1 MTAGGLY
8 ERAAH
13 KNGVPGAAVP
23 RSLWYVGQG
32 ISAFA
37 GPLRHNVGHQ
47 HSVPVLLAGL
57 YDNFRLR
64 IADEPWTRCRL
75 ALVPAGVTY
84 AFDMA
89 GDPLAVIYLEP
100 SIAGADALAPLVRG
114 GREIGGALVGTARDT
129 HGLRALFEDQGSA
142 SWAGEALADLLR
154 FSSPRARRLLDPRIA
169 RVVRQLQLNEGEQVA
184 VADASAAVGLSASRF
199 QHLFAADVGVPYRRY
214 RAWQRMLAAI
224 REIVAGS
231 NFTVA
236 AHAAGYA
243 DQAHFAHD
251 FRRMFGASASPSM
264 VNVRG

>member
-1 MTAGGLY
+1 MTADGLY
-8 ERAAH
+8 ERAASH
-13 KNGVPGAAVP
+13 AEAP

-32 ISAFA
+32 LSAFA
-37 GPLRHNVGHQ
+37 GPLQRNVAHR
-47 HSVPVLLAGL
+47 HSVPVLLCGL
-57 YDNFRLR
+57 YDAFKLQ
-64 IADEPWTRCRL
+64 IADEPWLQCRL
-75 ALVPAGVTY
+75 AVVPAGVTY

-89 GDPLAVIYLEP
+89 GDPLAVVYLEP
-100 SIAGADALAPLVRG
+100 SVADAAALAPLVG
-114 GREIGGALVGTARDT
+114 EGREVGGALVGRASETY
-129 HGLRALFEDQGSA
+129 GLRALFEDQDSA

-154 FSSPRARRLLDPRIA
+154 FSSARARRALDPRIA
-169 RVVRQLQLNEGEQVA
+169 HVVTQLQLNEGDQVA
-184 VADASAAVGLSASRF
+184 VANAAASVGLSASRF

-224 REIVAGS
+224 REIVAGA
-231 NFTVA
+231 NFTAA

>member
-1 MTAGGLY
+1 MTADGLY
-8 ERAAH
+8 ERAAQKH
-13 KNGVPGAAVP
+13 GVPGAAVP

-37 GPLRHNVGHQ
+37 GPLGHNVGHQ

-64 IADEPWTRCRL
+64 IAEEPWTRCRL

-114 GREIGGALVGTARDT
+114 GRETGGAIVGTARDT
-129 HGLRALFEDQGSA
+129 HGLRALFEDQDSA

-154 FSSPRARRLLDPRIA
+154 FSSPRARRQLDPRIA

-184 VADASAAVGLSASRF
+184 AADAAASVGLSASRF